1 MVIVDVSVME
11 GLAVGVIVIVGISVL
26 TASSVAEAAGGGGG
40 VSVSVGLGR
49 FSLVGV
55 VVGAAMVAASM
66 SAVGLTLGSRAVS
79 EGESS
84 AEGLSASDE
93 LSILPEGAPEVS
105 LVVAPSAVSLGS
117 GLGFSSADS
126 HAGVNFPL

>member
-1 MVIVDVSVME
+1 MVIVAVSVME
-11 GLAVGVIVIVGISVL
+11 GLAVGVIVIVGISVSN
-26 TASSVAEAAGGGGG
+26 ASSVA
-40 VSVSVGLGR
+40 VSVGLGR

-66 SAVGLTLGSRAVS
+66 SAVGLTLVSRDVS

-84 AEGLSASDE
+84 VEGLSALDR
-93 LSILPEGAPEVS
+93 LSILPEGAPSMS

-126 HAGVNFPL
+126 PAGANFPL